1 MGCMGAWAHGRMG
14 AWWSWGMV
22 VLGACVG
29 AWCRGRTLK
38 TVPNEPLPSRPRISK
53 SLILLRFR
61 GDLVAMM
68 LAAWSLTMLLRSD
81 YV

>member
-1 MGCMGAWAHGRMG
+1 
-14 AWWSWGMV
+14 MV
-22 VLGACVG
+22 VLGAWVS
-29 AWCRGRTLK
+29 GRTLK

-68 LAAWSLTMLLRSD
+68 LLSSD
-81 YV
+81 YR